1 MIRIDLAPVTN
12 REAEVRPVI
21 DLRPVFGVACVLMTV
36 ALAATAWILSAE
48 VAALGRD
55 IARDREELG
64 RLRAINAEGPRH
76 RADKLEL
83 ERRVAAIETVARNQ
97 VQPAYLLDMLAD
109 LPSQDLWLTRVEQ
122 KGSQLTLNGVTVSSV
137 SLAVL
142 LAYLQR
148 SGRFKDV
155 DLVES
160 RQDLT
165 KSPRAIAFEVTCRF
179 EI

>member
-1 MIRIDLAPVTN
+1 
-12 REAEVRPVI
+12 
-21 DLRPVFGVACVLMTV
+21 
-36 ALAATAWILSAE
+36 LSAE
-48 VAALGRD
+48 VAVLGLD

-64 RLRAINAEGPRH
+64 QLRAINAEGPRH